1 MRTQIGQL
9 FIVVSV
15 ILISSLADAESRY
28 KLTPGVSSENERQW
42 VYGRG
47 TVFGDAD
54 PWRSCQQA
62 TKTAEMHLRTVLEQA
77 LPGFTPPDK
86 TQFPIRSVSFS
97 AGNLA
102 CTVVVGITISRVE
115 QEVPQNRTDMVRK
128 LLHLP

>member
-1 MRTQIGQL
+1 MRTQIAQL
-9 FIVVSV
+9 LILVSV
-15 ILISSLADAESRY
+15 MLISSLAHAESRFT
-28 KLTPGVSSENERQW
+28 LTPGISSENERQW

-47 TVFGDAD
+47 TVFGDPD

-62 TKTAEMHLRTVLEQA
+62 TKTAETHLRTMLEQA
-77 LPGFTPPDK
+77 LPGFTPPDQ

-102 CTVVVGITISRVE
+102 CTVVVGITVSRVE
-115 QEVPQNRTDMVRK
+115 QVIPQNRIDRVRK